1 MAKKTKSSKLTQNI
15 TLALLAFGAYKLVT
29 MFK

>member
-15 TLALLAFGAYKLVT
+15 TLALLALGAYKLVT

>member
-1 MAKKTKSSKLTQNI
+1 MAKKSKPSKTTQNI
-15 TLALLAFGAYKLVT
+15 TLALLAFGAYKLFT

>member
-1 MAKKTKSSKLTQNI
+1 MAKKTKSSKVTQNI
-15 TLALLAFGAYKLVT
+15 TLALLAFGVYKLVT